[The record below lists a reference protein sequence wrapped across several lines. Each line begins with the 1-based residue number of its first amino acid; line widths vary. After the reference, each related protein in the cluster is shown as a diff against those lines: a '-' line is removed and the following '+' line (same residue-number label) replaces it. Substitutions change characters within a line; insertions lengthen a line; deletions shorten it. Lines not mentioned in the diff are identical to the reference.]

1 MLLFILGLTL
11 GSIASV
17 FIMSLMVVSKR
28 ADEMSE
34 EI

>member
-17 FIMSLMVVSKR
+17 IIMSIMIVSKR
-28 ADEMSE
+28 ADELSE